1 MQQTDLFE
9 EAKPFKSEI
18 AGHSVGVDE
27 VGRGPLI
34 GEVVAAA
41 VILPENCQLKLN
53 DSKKLSHSKR
63 LILAE
68 QIKMQALDYAIVGVS
83 PAQIDQL
90 NILQATMLAM
100 QQAVG
105 QLKVNFVQVLVDG
118 NSCPPLNCP
127 CQAIVKGDGLIAC
140 ISAASILAKVYR
152 DQQMDELHQRYPN
165 YGFDQ
170 HKGYPT
176 VAHLAAIQK
185 YGLIEG
191 YRKSFKPVKAL
202 LPP

>member
-1 MQQTDLFE
+1 MQQTDFFE
-9 EAKPFKSEI
+9 ASAQFKSDLT
-18 AGHSVGVDE
+18 GHIVGVDE

-63 LILAE
+63 LLLAE
-68 QIKMQALDYAIVGVS
+68 QIKAQALDYAIVGVS

-90 NILQATMLAM
+90 NILQATLLAM

-105 QLKVNFVQVLVDG
+105 QLKLEFTQVLVDG
-118 NSCPPLNCP
+118 NRCPPLNCP

-152 DQQMDELHQRYPN
+152 DQQMDELHQQYPH

-176 VAHLAAIQK
+176 AAHLAAIQK

-191 YRKSFKPVKAL
+191 YRKSFKPVRAL
-202 LPP
+202 LPS